1 MADKPAEKGE
11 SQVETEMTQGTEQN
25 EQMQEDSLQQSQEIL
40 WIWLRVFKDCCS
52 TEEQTESLENAV
64 RESC

>member
-11 SQVETEMTQGTEQN
+11 SQVETEMIQETEQN

-64 RESC
+64 GESC